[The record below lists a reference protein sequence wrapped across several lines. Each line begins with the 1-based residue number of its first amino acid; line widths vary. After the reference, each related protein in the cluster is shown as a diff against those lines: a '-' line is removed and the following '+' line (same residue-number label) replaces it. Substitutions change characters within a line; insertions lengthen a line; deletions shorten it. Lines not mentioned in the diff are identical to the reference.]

1 MSVVFP
7 SGLSGPN
14 VHAHFIHFCK
24 RLTTAIR
31 RSAFHPWST
40 GATTAIVM
48 VAFLPAINTPVFSA
62 EDEARH
68 YNRLLGR
75 GINLGNALEAPQEG
89 VWGVTSIKLYRV
101 ASWPL
106 SMCTIMLK

>member
-1 MSVVFP
+1 
-7 SGLSGPN
+7 
-14 VHAHFIHFCK
+14 
-24 RLTTAIR
+24 
-31 RSAFHPWST
+31 
-40 GATTAIVM
+40 M

-89 VWGVTSIKLYRV
+89 ARGVTLKSRYFPDIKNAGFDSVPMSWSTYAGTQPPYAIESMFFGRVVGRSIKLCRV

>member
-1 MSVVFP
+1 M
-7 SGLSGPN
+7 
-14 VHAHFIHFCK
+14 
-24 RLTTAIR
+24 R

-40 GATTAIVM
+40 GTTTAIVM

-89 VWGVTSIKLYRV
+89 AWGVTSIKLYRV